1 MTIGGD
7 RRLGFGLLA
16 LLPLIACC
24 GVPLLLVAGVG
35 VAALVWAAG
44 VVAGAAAAGIV
55 LMLVVGRARATRF
68 SRARQRDGSA
78 HEEDPSGPEVDV
90 LYFDGCPN
98 HVPALAL
105 LERVAGELG
114 LEPALRL
121 VKVADHEAAQRL
133 RFLGSPTI
141 RVGGRD
147 VDPHTEE
154 RTDFGLSC
162 RVFRTEAGIAGQP
175 DERWLRDALARDG
188 QAR

>member
-1 MTIGGD
+1 MRYGGGE
-7 RRLGFGLLA
+7 RLSLRLLA
-16 LLPLIACC
+16 LLPVACC
-24 GVPLLLVAGVG
+24 ALPILLGASIGLTALAWGG
-35 VAALVWAAG
+35 AVAAAI
-44 VVAGAAAAGIV
+44 AAAALSTVV
-55 LMLVVGRARATRF
+55 LIRRRGRARHRHF
-68 SRARQRDGSA
+68 SGANQERAGTDS
-78 HEEDPSGPEVDV
+78 SGPVVEV

-105 LERVAGELG
+105 IERVAGELG
-114 LEPALRL
+114 LEPELRL

-162 RVFRTEAGIAGQP
+162 RVFRTEVGIAGQP
-175 DERWLRDALARDG
+175 DERWVRDAFAREG
-188 QAR
+188 RAA